1 MSTQVRDWLHS
12 HNEQEREAL
21 ASAASTS
28 VAYLWQL
35 AGGHRK
41 ASAELSARLQKAS
54 NNELTLAGMRPDLH
68 DLLNPKDG
76 KEASSQ
82 FEAA

>member
-1 MSTQVRDWLHS
+1 MSTQIRDWLHS

-41 ASAELSARLQKAS
+41 ASAELAARLQLS
-54 NNELTLAGMRPDLH
+54 LIH
-68 DLLNPKDG
+68 I
-76 KEASSQ
+76 
-82 FEAA
+82 